1 MATNFNWLT
10 IRFFGPDDRR
20 RMYAIQRGDGA
31 FWCGGRWSPV
41 LDSATI
47 FHSYN
52 DAGVA
57 CRAIQRTRYRGK
69 PVRRYRA
76 EVMVELIGDDVADV
90 TNGMLA
96 EYLRRSVRI
105 EVATTDHGD
114 GPLAGTYSEVR
125 LILATLRE
133 EPAEG

>member
-1 MATNFNWLT
+1 MPTNFNWLT
-10 IRFFGPDDRR
+10 IRFFGPDSNRR
-20 RMYAIQRGDGA
+20 YAVQRGDGA
-31 FWCGGRWSPV
+31 FWSGEGWSPI
-41 LDSATI
+41 LDCAKI
-47 FHSYN
+47 FHNYG

-57 CRAIQRTRYRGK
+57 CRAIQRSRYRRK

-76 EVMVELIGDDVADV
+76 EVTVEVIGDDVAHV

-96 EYLRRSVRI
+96 EYLGKAVRV

-114 GPLAGTYSEVR
+114 GPLAGVYAEVR
-125 LILATLRE
+125 LILASLRE